1 MTDEDLNNDKLTLT
15 VFLKKNRIK
24 IISLAIIILMILFSF
39 IFINEYKN
47 KKNVEISKNF
57 NKAQIFIEKNK
68 TTEAVE
74 ILIGIINEKNN
85 FYSPS
90 ALNLVIDNNLVK
102 NKKEILGYF
111 DKILSI
117 SSLDPETKNLFIF
130 KKVIFI
136 GDEITENE
144 LLNNLKPLIRS
155 NSLWKSTVSDYI
167 KKYYLSKGEF
177 LKAKEFTNSKM

>member
-1 MTDEDLNNDKLTLT
+1 
-15 VFLKKNRIK
+15 
-24 IISLAIIILMILFSF
+24 MILFSF

-57 NKAQIFIEKNK
+57 NKAQIFIENK

-74 ILIGIINEKNN
+74 ILIGIINENN

>member
-1 MTDEDLNNDKLTLT
+1 MNT
-15 VFLKKNRIK
+15 RIK
-24 IISLAIIILMILFSF
+24 RIQKFQKIL
-39 IFINEYKN
+39 
-47 KKNVEISKNF
+47 
-57 NKAQIFIEKNK
+57 NKAQVFIEKNK

-74 ILIGIINEKNN
+74 ILISIINEKND

-117 SSLDPETKNLFIF
+117 SSLDPETKNLFTF

-144 LLNNLKPLIRS
+144 LLNNLKP
-155 NSLWKSTVSDYI
+155 
-167 KKYYLSKGEF
+167 
-177 LKAKEFTNSKM
+177 